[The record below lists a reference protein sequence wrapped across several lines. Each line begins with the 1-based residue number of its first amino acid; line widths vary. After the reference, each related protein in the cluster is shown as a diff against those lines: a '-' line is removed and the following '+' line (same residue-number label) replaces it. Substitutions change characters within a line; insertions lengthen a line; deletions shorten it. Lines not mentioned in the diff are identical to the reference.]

1 MDDEVLKELWQV
13 KEDIAAEHNHD
24 IKALFAYF
32 KSAELAYQTDPAT
45 SARYVVRE
53 GAADP
58 FPSKAPGA

>member
-53 GAADP
+53 GDVDP
-58 FPSKAPGA
+58 FPNKAPGA

>member
-53 GAADP
+53 GGVDP
-58 FPSKAPGA
+58 FPSKAPEA

>member
-1 MDDEVLKELWQV
+1 MDDEVLKELWQI

-32 KSAELAYQTDPAT
+32 KSAELAYQTDRAT

-53 GAADP
+53 GGVDP
-58 FPSKAPGA
+58 FPSKEPGA